1 MRPVRVT
8 ICGLLPKPDIGGFC
22 SEGPLRAQ
30 PVNSTFL
37 LRALAADKLLRM
49 HWQRRCLAA
58 GKPAFRSE
66 RSCLFLLFYTGG
78 GALS

>member
-1 MRPVRVT
+1 M
-8 ICGLLPKPDIGGFC
+8 
-22 SEGPLRAQ
+22 
-30 PVNSTFL
+30 NSTFL

-58 GKPAFRSE
+58 EKPAFRSE